1 MFTLE
6 MINNERIK
14 FINYTNFEIPRIT
27 KVSYEESDAVE
38 LAYILSEEIDQDGC
52 IIHVCGKMHNNP
64 VKYQFASIW
73 HEFTHIFDCILLK
86 DNDNSLAIMQ
96 TYSEARAKS
105 VELKYLMDCPSN
117 LFNVDFDN
125 KVIITPNGEQTI
137 AKWINEDLLDCKLS
151 FRMYDLCRDIN
162 SFNRAIYYFC
172 HYCGYLLLRK
182 RNDANNLLNKQ
193 LFLFPDK
200 YKEDLKYLAKSILND
215 NKDKCGE
222 VYINMLLKV
231 KSETSN

>member
-6 MINNERIK
+6 MINNEKVK
-14 FINYTNFEIPRIT
+14 FINYTNLEIPQIT
-27 KVSYEESDAVE
+27 KVSYDETDEDE
-38 LAYILSEEIDQDGC
+38 LTYILPKEIDQDGC
-52 IIHVCGKMHNNP
+52 IIHVCEKMHNNP
-64 VKYQFASIW
+64 IKYQYASIW
-73 HEFTHIFDCILLK
+73 HEFTHIYDCISLK

-105 VELKYLMDCPSN
+105 VELKYLMDFPPN
-117 LFNVDFDN
+117 LFNVDFN
-125 KVIITPNGEQTI
+125 NEVIITPNGEQTI
-137 AKWINEDLLDCKLS
+137 ATWINEDLFDCKLS

-182 RNDANNLLNKQ
+182 CNDVNNLLNKH
-193 LFLFPDK
+193 LSLFPEK
-200 YKEDLKYLAKSILND
+200 YREDLKNLAKSILND
-215 NKDKCGE
+215 DKDKCGK

-231 KSETSN
+231 KRETSN